1 VSTSCTTTDQAD
13 RRHDGQ
19 DPESN
24 ETYETNRLGTFSPQ
38 YQLEAFVTKVSEG
51 VDAVTSDR

>member
-1 VSTSCTTTDQAD
+1 MSDTATDQAD

-19 DPESN
+19 NPESG
-24 ETYETNRLGTFSPQ
+24 ETYKTNRLGTFSPQ

-51 VDAVTSDR
+51 VNAMTSDG

>member
-1 VSTSCTTTDQAD
+1 MSDTATDQAD

-19 DPESN
+19 NPEPD
-24 ETYETNRLGTFSPQ
+24 ETYKTNRLGTFSPQ
-38 YQLEAFVTKVSEG
+38 YQFETFVTKVSEG